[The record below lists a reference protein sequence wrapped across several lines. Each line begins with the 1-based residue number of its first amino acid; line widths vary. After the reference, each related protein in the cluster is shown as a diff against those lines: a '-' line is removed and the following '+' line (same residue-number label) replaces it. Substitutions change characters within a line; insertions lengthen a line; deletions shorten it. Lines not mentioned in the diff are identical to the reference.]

1 MNGKRFTMEK
11 SMVGGGNYNYDNRT
25 DFQYPTTPY
34 GIWEIF
40 CQKLDE
46 LSDEN
51 EELKNE
57 NRRLKKKIAYY
68 EQHYVK
74 RTKDYHRSIEEWAS
88 GGH

>member
-1 MNGKRFTMEK
+1 MTGKRFTMEK
-11 SMVGGGNYNYDNRT
+11 SIIDSEYVIYDEQT
-25 DFQYPTTPY
+25 DFQYPSVPL
-34 GIWEIF
+34 GIGEIF
-40 CQKLDE
+40 CQRLDE

-57 NRRLKKKIAYY
+57 NRRLKNKIVHY

-74 RTKDYHRSIEEWAS
+74 RTRDYHRSLEEWAR